1 VTAPS
6 EREARTRDLGI
17 TANTLRRVALAL
29 LLGLIR
35 LYQLLLSP
43 WLGGQCRYLP
53 TCSAYADEALRRF
66 GIARGVVL
74 IFGRLGRCHPWG
86 GSGYD
91 PVPEHEKRGEPRS
104 ASTGEE
110 AQRR

>member
-1 VTAPS
+1 VAATS
-6 EREARTRDLGI
+6 DHEARTGEHGLP
-17 TANTLRRVALAL
+17 TSALQRVALAL

-53 TCSAYADEALRRF
+53 TCSVYADEALRRF

-91 PVPEHEKRGEPRS
+91 PVPEHEKREEPRS
-104 ASTGEE
+104 PSSGEE